1 MTPPAIISAPA
12 AAPTPVA
19 TMIAPTMIEAIALIQ
34 PKILAARP
42 DFWASFAASSDS
54 LIFCWLSSIFCRF
67 CFRACSISVSLSFF
81 CWFSTSPV
89 IFASSISNACGDIR
103 PADNSVEAPAS
114 TTCRAS
120 PTSSPTAC
128 TRLAISARLATSRRC
143 WLAADGGVSA
153 TPCRSRK
160 PRPAP
165 PGAPPADSRH
175 PSRPACRAPG
185 YPRRR
190 PPRRAV
196 RRVQALSDSYVRSFL
211 AVTASNMAPAR
222 AARASC
228 AGCAAARAR
237 AE

>member
-153 TPCRSRK
+153 TPV
-160 PRPAP
+160 P
-165 PGAPPADSRH
+165 
-175 PSRPACRAPG
+175 
-185 YPRRR
+185 
-190 PPRRAV
+190 
-196 RRVQALSDSYVRSFL
+196 L
-211 AVTASNMAPAR
+211 AEAAAG
-222 AARASC
+222 AARRSTRRLSTSLATGLPSAGISPAS
-228 AGCAAARAR
+228 ATP
-237 AE
+237 